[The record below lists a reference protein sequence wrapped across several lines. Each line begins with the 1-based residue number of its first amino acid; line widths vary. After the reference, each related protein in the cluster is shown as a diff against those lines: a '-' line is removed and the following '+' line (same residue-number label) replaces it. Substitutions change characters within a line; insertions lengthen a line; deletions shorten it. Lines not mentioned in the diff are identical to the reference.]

1 MKAFYREKRR
11 LHRKFYRELFYM
23 YMQPGRGKDMAWRWR
38 FGKGK
43 HRRKH
48 VINRVKV
55 LMSWY
60 SREGNDIWKLSDQ
73 QVMTRLLVQFGH
85 LVNYY
90 KGEDYHEFI
99 MYKFGEID
107 LD

>member
-1 MKAFYREKRR
+1 
-11 LHRKFYRELFYM
+11 
-23 YMQPGRGKDMAWRWR
+23 
-38 FGKGK
+38 
-43 HRRKH
+43 
-48 VINRVKV
+48 
-55 LMSWY
+55 MSWY
-60 SREGNDIWKLSDQ
+60 SREGNDVWKLSGQ
-73 QVMTRLLVQFGH
+73 QVLTRFLLQFGH